1 MGKPGNPI
9 AKDDMAPKLTEEVPT
24 PPGAEEPAEAP
35 ETEHIEDDGEPLGAN
50 FA

>member
-9 AKDDMAPKLTEEVPT
+9 AKDDMAPKPT
-24 PPGAEEPAEAP
+24 DEMPTAPGAEPAEAP
-35 ETEHIEDDGEPLGAN
+35 ETEHIEDEGEPLGSN

>member
-9 AKDDMAPKLTEEVPT
+9 AKDDMALKPTDEAPT
-24 PPGAEEPAEAP
+24 PPGSEPTEAP
-35 ETEHIEDDGEPLGAN
+35 ETEHIEDEGEPLGAN

>member
-1 MGKPGNPI
+1 MTHDPDRPDP
-9 AKDDMAPKLTEEVPT
+9 AQADAPPAPDPVP
-24 PPGAEEPAEAP
+24 PSP